1 MLKMLKRIL
10 VMLSDLKFKPPQR
23 IVGVCKYLVNPF
35 ASTGRTGTSKV
46 SVLKSAIGRTGTST
60 EISVFKVSL

>member
-1 MLKMLKRIL
+1 M
-10 VMLSDLKFKPPQR
+10 VFSNFNLKFR
-23 IVGVCKYLVNPF
+23 AINPF
-35 ASTGRTGTSKV
+35 ASIGRTGKSKV